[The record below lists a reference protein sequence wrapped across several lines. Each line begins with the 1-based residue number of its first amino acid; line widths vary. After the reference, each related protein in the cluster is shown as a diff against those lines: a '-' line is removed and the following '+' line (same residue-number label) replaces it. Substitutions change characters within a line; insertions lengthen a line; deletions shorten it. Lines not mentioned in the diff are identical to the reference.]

1 MTELEVINTLTKLSL
16 QFQRLVWWKALNLS
30 WSLPRVLSLS
40 PPYPHVNSMQ
50 MCVNPLLS
58 KNSTRQHQLPVP
70 HSNGVYEQIA
80 LAQLRT
86 SHTCWNC
93 FVLLYEQKTSC
104 IQLKKNK
111 TKQKQLFHLSPAEWK
126 TEFRTNWPNVQ

>member
-16 QFQRLVWWKALNLS
+16 QFPPLVWWKALNLS
-30 WSLPRVLSLS
+30 RSLPRVLSLS

-93 FVLLYEQKTSC
+93 SVLLHEQKTSC
-104 IQLKKNK
+104 IQLKKQSK
-111 TKQKQLFHLSPAEWK
+111 TKQLFHLSPAEWK
-126 TEFRTNWPNVQ
+126 TELRTNWPNVQ